1 MAELDN
7 SFDENDSID
16 LASVVAEFP
25 NGDDH
30 PEEDI
35 KIKQLAN
42 AFDMV
47 NTNMKVY
54 LRVRPFKGKE
64 EGTIKIESETS
75 ILTVAPEQS
84 KRAQYTKTES
94 RNYVFTR
101 VFGEDSKQEDLFEY
115 TTAPLLRKFLNGEN
129 CVLFA
134 YGMTNAGKTYT
145 VQGANSNPGI
155 LPRLVTA
162 VLDEMNANSSQG
174 GWDLHVSMLEI
185 YQENIYDLLSKKR
198 KEKLSIRDANGKVEV
213 NKLSTHSIACTKDA
227 CKLMDTA
234 AYNRSKSST
243 FLNTGSSRSHAVY
256 TITLDRG
263 IENGVVT
270 QSVAFQLVDLAG
282 AERGNR
288 TKATGAQQK
297 EANNINM
304 SLMQL
309 WRCLQG
315 MKKRNT
321 ELGSSQEIIPFRESK
336 LTHLLMPILNRA
348 GMSGTAMIAC
358 VNPQSD
364 DYDETL
370 SILGNASIASRIKEI
385 SDVGRTASQ
394 HTSSS
399 ATAALIAAAK
409 EAKEAKELAKEA
421 AREAAAVAAKE
432 AKEAAKE
439 AAAAG
444 KRRRVESGNS
454 TGSSGVAT
462 QALRRSRESVCTGLP
477 GISTNANP
485 GAGGKRVPNIKSVAL
500 SGAKRKV
507 DSEGSMDSLATA
519 VDHESEE
526 SELKRLRREVFQLRE
541 DKAQMEFYQL
551 SRETE
556 IREEVSQE
564 MAKYT
569 SQLLQQNRTLQ
580 SQLSDLQGSSSASD
594 LTRSVKKARKQQMSR
609 IAEEFSDR
617 D

>member
-1 MAELDN
+1 
-7 SFDENDSID
+7 
-16 LASVVAEFP
+16 
-25 NGDDH
+25 
-30 PEEDI
+30 
-35 KIKQLAN
+35 
-42 AFDMV
+42 
-47 NTNMKVY
+47 
-54 LRVRPFKGKE
+54 
-64 EGTIKIESETS
+64 
-75 ILTVAPEQS
+75 
-84 KRAQYTKTES
+84 
-94 RNYVFTR
+94 
-101 VFGEDSKQEDLFEY
+101 
-115 TTAPLLRKFLNGEN
+115 
-129 CVLFA
+129 
-134 YGMTNAGKTYT
+134 
-145 VQGANSNPGI
+145 
-155 LPRLVTA
+155 
-162 VLDEMNANSSQG
+162 
-174 GWDLHVSMLEI
+174 
-185 YQENIYDLLSKKR
+185 
-198 KEKLSIRDANGKVEV
+198 
-213 NKLSTHSIACTKDA
+213 
-227 CKLMDTA
+227 
-234 AYNRSKSST
+234 
-243 FLNTGSSRSHAVY
+243 
-256 TITLDRG
+256 
-263 IENGVVT
+263 
-270 QSVAFQLVDLAG
+270 
-282 AERGNR
+282 
-288 TKATGAQQK
+288 
-297 EANNINM
+297 
-304 SLMQL
+304 
-309 WRCLQG
+309 
-315 MKKRNT
+315 
-321 ELGSSQEIIPFRESK
+321 
-336 LTHLLMPILNRA
+336 MPILNRA

-477 GISTNANP
+477 GVSINANP
-485 GAGGKRVPNIKSVAL
+485 GAGGKRVPNVKIVAL

-507 DSEGSMDSLATA
+507 DSEGSMDSLVTA
-519 VDHESEE
+519 VDQEGEE

-569 SQLLQQNRTLQ
+569 SQLLQQNRALQ
-580 SQLSDLQGSSSASD
+580 SQLSDLQGSSSTND

-609 IAEEFSDR
+609 IAEEYSDR
-617 D
+617 GIQEVEDELERTKVTYEQEIAMLKAQNNALASAVQKLQTSSSSSTGGPAGIMPPVGSISGAIANKFSSVFNHQPMEVAVEYSKRFSKQKNDENNCVNVAPQMNCVEKKSPLGKSPLSHSPNRSPLSEVRNAGNSPVALKNYQNGTISAAAKRVDSPQRIRDENSATSANGYGTRLRFAD